1 MKRHMCKENKW
12 WLCVPTAALNV
23 SLCVPTAALNVS
35 RCGPTAAL
43 NVSRCG
49 PTAALNVSL
58 CVPTAALNVS
68 RCGPTAALNV
78 SRCGPTAALNVSLC
92 VPTAALNVS
101 LCVPT
106 AALNVS
112 RCVPTAALNVSLCG
126 PTAALNVSL
135 CVPTAALN
143 VSLCGPTA
151 ALNVSLC
158 VPTAALNV
166 SLCVPTAALNVSL
179 CGPTAALNVSLCGP
193 TAALNVSLC
202 GPTAA
207 LNVSLCGPT
216 VTAVPNMWRLAALT
230 LMSTHLLASGYESD
244 QWPGVQ
250 LGAATTSGGCSVPF
264 LPVGDQCLYFATF
277 AELTYEEASQMCHSL
292 DGELAAVLTAT
303 RLKNIIDYLH
313 DNGLYGESY
322 WIDGTDRA
330 TEGDF
335 RTSSG
340 LAVPMGTPFWTA
352 SETKQQPDDTQV
364 NGGEDCMELGR
375 LYQFYINDRNC
386 SGLNAPLCEQS
397 PQLLH
402 THWLVI
408 VSYYFFTSATPEEL
422 DCPPF
427 FVSVGG
433 LCLSFMTWAEETWA
447 DARQACHGL
456 SGELA
461 AITDIEQLRAV
472 YLYLHQEGIA
482 GHSFWVGGSDAATEG
497 VWAWTD
503 GHPVTM
509 GSPFWGFVSSN
520 VVEPDGGTAENCILL
535 DAQGYHYFRDASCSL
550 PMTPLCMTL
559 L

>member
-1 MKRHMCKENKW
+1 MSAFSMTW
-12 WLCVPTAALNV
+12 GL
-23 SLCVPTAALNVS
+23 
-35 RCGPTAAL
+35 
-43 NVSRCG
+43 
-49 PTAALNVSL
+49 
-58 CVPTAALNVS
+58 
-68 RCGPTAALNV
+68 
-78 SRCGPTAALNVSLC
+78 
-92 VPTAALNVS
+92 
-101 LCVPT
+101 
-106 AALNVS
+106 
-112 RCVPTAALNVSLCG
+112 
-126 PTAALNVSL
+126 
-135 CVPTAALN
+135 
-143 VSLCGPTA
+143 
-151 ALNVSLC
+151 
-158 VPTAALNV
+158 
-166 SLCVPTAALNVSL
+166 
-179 CGPTAALNVSLCGP
+179 
-193 TAALNVSLC
+193 
-202 GPTAA
+202 
-207 LNVSLCGPT
+207 
-216 VTAVPNMWRLAALT
+216 AVLT
-230 LMSTHLLASGYESD
+230 LMCPHLQASGYESD

-303 RLKNIIDYLH
+303 RLKNIIDYIY
-313 DNGLYGESY
+313 DNGLSGVSY
-322 WIDGTDRA
+322 WIDGTDRV

-340 LAVPMGTPFWTA
+340 VAVPMGTPFWTA
-352 SETKQQPDDTQV
+352 STTIQQPADYQGY
-364 NGGEDCMELGR
+364 GGEDCMEL
-375 LYQFYINDRNC
+375 YSPSSFYINDRNC
-386 SGLNAPLCEQS
+386 SNLRAPLCEHS

-402 THWLVI
+402 TP
-408 VSYYFFTSATPEEL
+408 TATPEEL

-482 GHSFWVGGSDAATEG
+482 GHSFWLGGSDAATEG

-520 VVEPDGGTAENCILL
+520 VMEPDGGTAENCILL

-550 PMTPLCMTL
+550 LMTPLCMTL